1 MALIT
6 RLQTALHR
14 SLYAEAQTSQIN
26 KLLQFVPQE
35 RQRHTELLEKSE
47 VLLLLLVWWLPNA
60 SL

>member
-1 MALIT
+1 MALMS

-14 SLYAEAQTSQIN
+14 SLCAEARTSQIN
-26 KLLQFVPQE
+26 KLLEFVPQE